1 MTPIDFGEIDHPW
14 HDGAGMTEA
23 PMIHPTSLV
32 KASRMG
38 PWTVLGPRCQ
48 LVESE
53 FRDYSYTARDCEIW
67 NADIGKFC
75 NIAAAV
81 RINPPNHPMQRASQ
95 HHFTYR
101 SRSHH
106 FGAEDDASI
115 FAWRRAHRVTIG
127 PDVWIGHGAILMPG
141 VAIGTG
147 AVIGAGAVVT
157 HDVAAYTIAVGV
169 PARPLRRR
177 FGAAL
182 EAALTR
188 IAWWD
193 WPKERLAVALAD
205 FRALEAEAFARKYDP
220 AA

>member
-1 MTPIDFGEIDHPW
+1 MIPVEFGEIGHPW

-23 PMIHPTSLV
+23 PMIHPSCLV
-32 KASRMG
+32 RNSRMG
-38 PWTVLGPRCQ
+38 PWTVLGPRTQ
-48 LVESE
+48 LLDSE
-53 FRDYSYTARDCEIW
+53 FRDYAYTARDVDIY
-67 NADIGKFC
+67 NADVGKFC

-81 RINPPNHPMQRASQ
+81 RINPANHPMERASQ

-106 FGAEDDASI
+106 LGAADDPAV

-141 VAIGTG
+141 VAVGTG

-157 HDVAAYTIAVGV
+157 QDVAPYTLAVGV
-169 PARPLRRR
+169 PARALRRR
-177 FGAAL
+177 FSAAI
-182 EAALTR
+182 ERALIR

-193 WPKERLAVALAD
+193 WEKERLAAALED
-205 FRALEAEAFARKYDP
+205 FRRLGVEDFVRKYDR

>member
-1 MTPIDFGEIDHPW
+1 MIPVEFGEIDHPW
-14 HDGAGMTEA
+14 HEGAGMTET
-23 PMIHPTSLV
+23 PMIHPTCLV
-32 KASRMG
+32 RDSRMG
-38 PWTVLGPRCQ
+38 AWTVLGPRTQ
-48 LVESE
+48 LLDSE
-53 FRDYSYTARDCEIW
+53 FRDYAYTARDCDIY

-81 RINPPNHPMQRASQ
+81 RINPANHPMERASQ

-106 FGAEDDASI
+106 LGAADDAAV

-141 VAIGTG
+141 VAVGTG

-157 HDVAAYTIAVGV
+157 HDVPPYTVAVGV
-169 PARPLRRR
+169 PARVLRRR
-177 FGAAL
+177 FSAAI
-182 EAALTR
+182 EAALLR

-193 WPKERLAVALAD
+193 WPKDRLAASLED
-205 FRALEAEAFARKYDP
+205 FRALDVERFVQKYDP

>member
-1 MTPIDFGEIDHPW
+1 MIPVEFGAIDHPW

-23 PMIHPTSLV
+23 PMIHPTCLV
-32 KASRMG
+32 RNSRMG
-38 PWTVLGPRCQ
+38 PWTVLGPRSQ
-48 LVESE
+48 LLDSD
-53 FRDYSYTARDCEIW
+53 FRDYAYTARDADIY
-67 NADIGKFC
+67 NADVGKFC

-81 RINPPNHPMQRASQ
+81 RINPTNHPIERASQ

-106 FGAEDDASI
+106 LGAADDAAV
-115 FAWRRAHRVTIG
+115 FAWRRAHRVSIG

-141 VAIGTG
+141 VAVGTG
-147 AVIGAGAVVT
+147 AVVGAGAVVT
-157 HDVAAYTIAVGV
+157 HDVAPYTIVVGV

-177 FGAAL
+177 FSAAI
-182 EAALTR
+182 EAALLR

-193 WPKERLAVALAD
+193 WEKDRLAAALED
-205 FRALEAEAFARKYDP
+205 FRRLDVEAFVRKYDC

>member
-1 MTPIDFGEIDHPW
+1 MIPIEFGQIDHPW

-23 PMIHPTSLV
+23 PMIHPTAV
-32 KASRMG
+32 VRNSRMG
-38 PWTVLGPRCQ
+38 PWSVLGPRTQ
-48 LVESE
+48 LLDSE
-53 FRDYSYTARDCEIW
+53 FRDYAYTARDCDIY

-75 NIAAAV
+75 NIASAV
-81 RINPPNHPMQRASQ
+81 RINPTNHPIERASQ

-101 SRSHH
+101 SRSHWL
-106 FGAEDDASI
+106 GAEDDAAV
-115 FAWRRAHRVTIG
+115 FAWRRAHRVVIG

-141 VAIGTG
+141 VSIGTG

-157 HDVAAYTIAVGV
+157 HDVAAYTIVAGV

-177 FGAAL
+177 FSEAL
-182 EAALTR
+182 EAALLR

-193 WPKERLAVALAD
+193 WSKDRLAAALED
-205 FRALEAEAFARKYDP
+205 FRKLDAEGFARKYDP

>member
-1 MTPIDFGEIDHPW
+1 MIPVDFGEVEHPW
-14 HDGAGMTEA
+14 RPGAGMTEA
-23 PMIHPTSLV
+23 PVIHPSSVV

-38 PWTVLGPRCQ
+38 PWTVLGPRSQ
-48 LVESE
+48 LLESD
-53 FRDYSYTARDCEIW
+53 FRDYSYTAQDCDIY

-81 RINPPNHPMQRASQ
+81 RINPTNHPMERASQ

-106 FGAEDDASI
+106 LSAEDDAGI
-115 FAWRRAHRVTIG
+115 FAWRRAHRVVVG

-141 VAIGTG
+141 VTIGTG

-157 HDVAAYTIAVGV
+157 HDVPNYTIAVGV

-177 FGAAL
+177 FGEAV
-182 EAALTR
+182 EAALLR
-188 IAWWD
+188 ICWWD
-193 WPKERLAVALAD
+193 WPKDRLAAALED
-205 FRALEAEAFARKYDP
+205 FRTLAVEEFVRKYDRF
-220 AA
+220 